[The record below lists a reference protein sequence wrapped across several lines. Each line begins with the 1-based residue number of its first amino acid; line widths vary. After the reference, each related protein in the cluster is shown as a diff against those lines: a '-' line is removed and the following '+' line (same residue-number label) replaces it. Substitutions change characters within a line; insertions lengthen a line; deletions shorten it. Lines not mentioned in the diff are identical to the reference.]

1 MNNINLVAK
10 SLSQSMNLLGLEMIQ
25 ITEQQAI

>member
-25 ITEQQAI
+25 ITEQQTI